1 MPLPIMDI
9 KELRNKDQKEFLNLL
24 QLNGE
29 KLRQLKFELSQG
41 KVKNITEIRKIKK
54 EIARILT
61 LIKQNKKRKL
71 KNLKID

>member
-61 LIKQNKKRKL
+61 LIKQNKK
-71 KNLKID
+71 